1 MTIEKAIK
9 LLVNAKYSNEWQG
22 NDELTT
28 AHNMA
33 IKSLEKFNDNTY
45 DIISKTHLIERL
57 KNAEEKFKADNMESI
72 TSGIDDPFIDGV
84 LSAMFFIR
92 VMILNEPT
100 MRL

>member
-9 LLVNAKYSNEWQG
+9 LLVNANYSDKWQG
-22 NDELTT
+22 NEDLTT

-33 IKSLEKFNDNTY
+33 IKALEKFNDNTY
-45 DIISKTHLIERL
+45 DNISKSHLIERL
-57 KNAEEKFKADNMESI
+57 KNAEEEFKADNMESI
-72 TSGIDDPFIDGV
+72 TSGIDEPFIDGV